1 MPSEKLPDFFPRLT
15 QQSGTLLTTRTLAV
29 EGLHGLAS
37 AAAALD
43 LQRST
48 GRTLLVVCE
57 DEDPARRFA
66 DNLSFLLGDDADSV
80 DFLGERQVALLLHDT
95 WSPYHR
101 GRILPDRRARRER
114 LSTLYQ
120 LGQPFRPRFVVAT
133 AQALWRKLPP
143 RDLFDKRSQYL
154 ISGVDID
161 RNALLRSLN
170 ELGYDNVPLVEDPG
184 TYGVRGGII
193 DIWSS
198 MYNQPVRLEFWGD
211 ELVSLRTFDPRS
223 QKSKK
228 QLEELYLPPV
238 TELLLTDAMRTQGA
252 ARLRQTA
259 EEANALDRKILSLLE
274 DVENG
279 LDSTELDPYIP
290 LFYPETSTVFDYL
303 PKDAMLFVDGVVEVE
318 NQLERRWEEFTSAY
332 EENRE
337 AGYFALPLDTFVLT
351 PQKVQDRLE
360 LRSRLLSYHILPDT
374 VKQEP
379 LRLHAENHDGLRQE
393 IAGFRGKEQ
402 ALQPLLDRLVH
413 WHEDRY
419 KVFLVCHTPAAQQRM
434 EDLLKP
440 HGVRAYTW
448 DEPFPRV
455 WEKLHDFPDRGIHL
469 VLGSVPRGQVITE
482 AYCVFLTEDE
492 LFGKEKTRKRPRRKA
507 EQEAFG
513 TSFEELSEGDFIVHV
528 EHGIGLYR
536 GLIQLEAGGQ
546 TNDFLQIEYL
556 GNDKLFLPVHSLDK
570 IQKYRS
576 ADGVIP
582 RLDRMGGT
590 RWLSVTNRVKEAVAI
605 MARELLDLYAKR
617 EATPGFAFSP
627 PDNLYRDFEGTFPF
641 EETIDQERA
650 INDVVK
656 DMARSRPMDRLVCGD
671 VGFGKTEVA
680 IRAAFKAAEDNK
692 QVAVLVP
699 TTILALQH
707 YRTFRERFKDYPI
720 RVDMVNRLRTSK
732 QIKVTLEQLKDGRL
746 DVIIGTHRLLSKD
759 VNYNDLGL
767 LIVDEEQRFGVA
779 HKERI
784 KKMVTKVDVL
794 TLTATPIPRTL
805 NMAFSGVRDLSVIQT
820 PPTDRLAIRTF
831 VCKFDE
837 ETIRKAIQTELRR
850 GGQVYFVHN
859 RVSSIFSMAN
869 LIKRLVPESQVTVGH
884 GQMPEK
890 QLEQVMVDF
899 TEKKYNVL
907 VATTIIESG
916 LDIPSVNTLIVNRAD
931 TFGLSQ
937 LYQIRGRVGRGRERA
952 YAYLMVPN
960 TQVLT
965 RDAQKRLNVLMRFTE
980 LGSGFKVASHDLEI
994 RGAGNLL
1001 GNSQSGHIAAVGI
1014 DLYMELIEE
1023 AVAQLKGEA
1032 RTVTVEP
1039 DIKIPRPAFLP
1050 EEYIPEAGQRL
1061 ELYKRLSKAR
1071 DNEEVE
1077 ELLEEIGDRFGRL
1090 PDEVKTLGEVIHI
1103 KARLRGF
1110 NAAGLELTSLKISL
1124 NLGEHCTADPA
1135 RLVAFVSRPG
1145 SSYQMT
1151 PEGKL
1156 IRSLRPHER
1165 KEPLKA
1171 VHAVLDELQHY
1182 LKRDEGNEESSS
1194 GTATPPRQQPQTP
1207 KVKRRWN

>member
-1 MPSEKLPDFFPRLT
+1 MSAEKTPFFFPSLAK
-15 QQSGTLLTTRTLAV
+15 QSGTLLTTRTLAV
-29 EGLHGLAS
+29 EGLHGFAG

-43 LQRST
+43 MQRAT
-48 GRTLLVVCE
+48 GRTLVVVCE
-57 DEDPARRFA
+57 DEDQVRSMA
-66 DNLSFLLGDDADSV
+66 DTLGFLLGEPAEDAD
-80 DFLGERQVALLLHDT
+80 FQGQRQVSLLLHDA

-114 LSTLYQ
+114 LATLYR
-120 LGQPFRPRFVVAT
+120 LGQPFRPRFVVASV
-133 AQALWRKLPP
+133 QSLWRKLPP
-143 RDLFDKRSQYL
+143 RPLFEERSLYL
-154 ISGVDID
+154 IAGVEVRRED
-161 RNALLRSLN
+161 LLLGLN
-170 ELGYDNVPLVEDPG
+170 RLGYDHVPLVEDPG
-184 TYGVRGGII
+184 TYSVRGAII
-193 DIWSS
+193 DIWSGL
-198 MYNQPVRLEFWGD
+198 YGHPTRLEFWGD
-211 ELVSLRTFDPRS
+211 ELVSLRAFDPRS
-223 QKSKK
+223 QKSKQ
-228 QLEELYLPPV
+228 QLDELHLPPV
-238 TELLLTDAMRTQGA
+238 SELLLTDESRRTGA
-252 ARLRQTA
+252 VRLRETA
-259 EEANALDRKILSLLE
+259 QEAGALDRKILALLQDLE
-274 DVENG
+274 SG
-279 LDSTELDPYIP
+279 LDSTELDPFLP
-290 LFYPETSTVFDYL
+290 LFYSEAGTVFDYL
-303 PKDAMLFVDGVVEVE
+303 PRDAVFFLDGPIELE
-318 NQLERRWEEFTSAY
+318 NQLARRYEEFTQAY
-332 EENRE
+332 EENKE
-337 AGYFALPLDTFVLT
+337 AGYFALPLDAFVLS
-351 PQKVQDRLE
+351 PDKVLDRIG
-360 LRSRLLSYHILPDT
+360 LRPRVLTYHMLPDS
-374 VKQEP
+374 VGGQALSP
-379 LRLHAENHDGLRQE
+379 LRLSVESHDGLRQE

-402 ALQPLLDRLVH
+402 ALQPLLDRLSL
-413 WHEDRY
+413 WHEDGQ
-419 KVFLVCHTPAAQQRM
+419 KIFLVCHTPAAQQRL

-440 HGVRAYTW
+440 HGVRTFTW
-448 DEPFPRV
+448 DEPFPVVR
-455 WEKLHDFPDRGIHL
+455 EKLYDFPDRGVHL
-469 VLGSVPRGQVITE
+469 VLGSVARGQILPDAFCVI
-482 AYCVFLTEDE
+482 LTEDE
-492 LFGKEKTRKRPRRKA
+492 LFGKEAARKRPRRKP
-507 EQEAFG
+507 EQQAFA
-513 TSFEELSEGDFIVHV
+513 TSFEELTEGDFIVHV

-536 GLIQLEAGGQ
+536 GLMQLAAGGQ

-576 ADGVIP
+576 SDGVIP

-590 RWLSVTNRVKEAVAI
+590 RWLSVKSRVKEAVAL
-605 MARELLDLYAKR
+605 MARELLELYAKR
-617 EATPGFAFSP
+617 VATPGYAFSA
-627 PDNLYRDFEGTFPF
+627 PDALYREFEGTFPF

-650 INDVVK
+650 IHDVIK
-656 DMARSRPMDRLVCGD
+656 DMAKDRPMDRLVCGD

-720 RVDMVNRLRTSK
+720 RVDMINRLRTSK
-732 QIKVTLEQLKDGRL
+732 QIKVTLEQLKNGRL

-759 VNYNDLGL
+759 VDYRDLGL

-784 KKMVTKVDVL
+784 KQMVTKVDVL

-837 ETIRKAIQTELRR
+837 ETIKKAIQTELRR

-937 LYQIRGRVGRGRERA
+937 LYQIRGRVGRGKERA

-965 RDAQKRLNVLMRFTE
+965 QDAQKRLNVLMRFTE

-1023 AVAQLKGEA
+1023 AVSELKGEQ

-1050 EEYIPEAGQRL
+1050 EEYVPEAGQRL
-1061 ELYKRLSKAR
+1061 DLYKRLSKAR
-1071 DNEEVE
+1071 DNEDVD
-1077 ELLEEIGDRFGRL
+1077 ELLEEIGDRYGRL
-1090 PDEVKTLGEVIHI
+1090 PEEVKTLGEVIRV
-1103 KARLRGF
+1103 KVRLRQF
-1110 NAAGLELTSLKISL
+1110 NAAGLELTGQKVSL
-1124 NLGEHCTADPA
+1124 NLGQHCNADPA
-1135 RLVAFVSRPG
+1135 KLVAFVSRPG

-1156 IRSLRPHER
+1156 IRSLHPHER
-1165 KEPLKA
+1165 KEPLQA
-1171 VHAVLDELQHY
+1171 VHAVLDELRDY
-1182 LKRDEGNEESSS
+1182 LS
-1194 GTATPPRQQPQTP
+1194 GASVPKAEPTPV
-1207 KVKRRWN
+1207 VKRRWS